1 MTTHLLAHDEEQ
13 RSPLRPA
20 FSHGPFRLGW
30 AEFWLLSA
38 ILAGLLALVGFLV
51 LFYVSAR

>member
-1 MTTHLLAHDEEQ
+1 MTAHLLAHDEEH
-13 RSPLRPA
+13 RSPIHPS

-38 ILAGLLALVGFLV
+38 ILAGLLALAGFLL

>member
-1 MTTHLLAHDEEQ
+1 MTAHLLAHDEEH
-13 RSPLRPA
+13 RLHPA

-38 ILAGLLALVGFLV
+38 ILAGLLALAGFFI

>member
-1 MTTHLLAHDEEQ
+1 MTTHLLAHDEER
-13 RSPLRPA
+13 RSALHPA

-38 ILAGLLALVGFLV
+38 ILAGLLALAGFFV
-51 LFYVSAR
+51 VFYLSAR